1 MKYRLFLLIFFLTTS
16 IYSQS
21 ANNRSYTRESL
32 LNVLPQGYSIGLLN
46 SKGTSAIYND
56 VSNIGLMNPASLY
69 LHKNY
74 SVAFS
79 YQFQTDIDE
88 AYLFEIGTQRVQNYL
103 PQSLGGVVHYE
114 NFSFGIGFDQ
124 KYNGSLEFGPIPVT
138 TVSNPDGTGQY
149 FTPEF
154 ENTLQNYTISAAYL
168 SEGILGNGSS
178 LSFGIKYILNRL
190 YSYES
195 ISTVSANANVFGSN
209 LELGAY
215 YEIKINEEQRFGI
228 GTSYTFSTEISDQIQ
243 YEDSRT
249 IVPGSVPGDSVYQIA
264 TPEYELSLTIPSE
277 LGFDFYFKPISQLK
291 LFGRINTI
299 YWKSALGNV
308 KNQLE
313 FTSSAAYSFDPSVE
327 VSLGLYNT
335 SKNYIDDDYNIN
347 DEFYA
352 FYLTAGVSFSINIF
366 KIDLALADSHLFSG
380 ELWKQSIGKIGL
392 GIQL

>member
-1 MKYRLFLLIFFLTTS
+1 MKYYLLIFIGFFS
-16 IYSQS
+16 SVIYSEGGYRQGT
-21 ANNRSYTRESL
+21 TRESL
-32 LNVLPQGYSIGLLN
+32 LPLPQGYSIGLLN

-56 VSNIGLMNPASLY
+56 VSNIGLMNPAALY
-69 LHKNY
+69 QQKNY

-88 AYLFEIGTQRVQNYL
+88 AYFFDIGTKRVQNYL

-124 KYNGSLEFGPIPVT
+124 KYNGSLEFGPIQVT
-138 TVSNPDGTGQY
+138 TASDPNGTGQY
-149 FTPEF
+149 YTPEF

-195 ISTVSANANVFGSN
+195 IEAVSANATALGSN

-215 YEIKINEEQRFGI
+215 YEIRFSDEQSLGL
-228 GTSYTFSTEISDQIQ
+228 GSSYTFSTEVSDQVE
-243 YEDSRT
+243 YNNTRT
-249 IVPGSVPGDSVYQIA
+249 LIPGDSSFYQVA
-264 TPEYELSLTIPSE
+264 TPDYSLSLSIPSE
-277 LGFDFYFKPISQLK
+277 LCFDLYFRPMNQLK
-291 LFGRINTI
+291 LLGRLNTI
-299 YWKSALGNV
+299 FWESALENV
-308 KNQLE
+308 KNQIE
-313 FTSSAAYSFDPSVE
+313 FSSSAAYSFNPSIE
-327 VSLGLYNT
+327 ASLGFYYT
-335 SKNYIDDDYNIN
+335 SKEYIDDFFNIN

-352 FYLTAGVSFSINIF
+352 IYLTTGVSFSINIF
-366 KIDLALADSHLFSG
+366 NIDLAIADSHLFSG
-380 ELWKQSIGKIGL
+380 ELWKQTIGKIGL